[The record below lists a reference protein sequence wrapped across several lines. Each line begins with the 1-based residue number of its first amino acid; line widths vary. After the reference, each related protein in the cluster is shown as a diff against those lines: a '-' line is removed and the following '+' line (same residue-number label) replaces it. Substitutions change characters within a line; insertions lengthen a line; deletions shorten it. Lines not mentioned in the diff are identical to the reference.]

1 MVWILA
7 YSQVCF
13 GVVLGISSHYLL
25 GAVTLPLPSPETLAD
40 GIKTEIVAYIQILS
54 HHLIPAVSISL
65 VIRKLTS

>member
-13 GVVLGISSHYLL
+13 GVVLGVCSHYIL
-25 GAVTLPLPSPETLAD
+25 GAVTLPLPSPEVLAD
-40 GIKTEIVAYIQILS
+40 GIKTEILAYIQILS
-54 HHLIPAVSISL
+54 QHLIPAVSISL

>member
-13 GVVLGISSHYLL
+13 GLVLALSSHYLFSS
-25 GAVTLPLPSPETLAD
+25 VTLPLPSPETLAE

-54 HHLIPAVSISL
+54 QHLIPAVSISL
-65 VIRKLTS
+65 IIRKLTS